1 MALRL
6 FRRGHDTEDHPG
18 SDGHPASHAT
28 SQELL
33 AARHHLLLSP
43 RWELVPIK
51 SIEQAIAELPAGAPI
66 SVTCSPVKGIEH
78 TLELASRLLQEG
90 HDAVPHFAARMV
102 EGPAHAERLAAWC
115 RDHSIHE
122 VFVIAGDAPE
132 PHGEY
137 KEALPFI
144 RDFLQAGPGV
154 SIVGVPGY
162 PDGHAS
168 IDTPLLRNALIEKQ
182 QVIHDAGLVGAIS
195 TQMCFDSSQIL
206 SWVRSIRADGVTL
219 PVRLGIPGAVE
230 RAKLVSMGTRLGIGA
245 SLRYLRKNAAVIS
258 RLVGPGGYDPLEL
271 LDEVAP
277 SAHELGISGL
287 HVFTFNAIEATID
300 WWHRACIDS
309 APMPP
314 PELLPH

>member
-6 FRRGHDTEDHPG
+6 FRRPVVNDDEATHAAAVSHR
-18 SDGHPASHAT
+18 AS
-28 SQELL
+28 SELL
-33 AARHHLLLSP
+33 AARHHLLLAP

-51 SIEQAIAELPAGAPI
+51 SIDQAIAELPAGAPI

-78 TLELASRLLQEG
+78 TLDLASRLLAEG

-102 EGPAHAERLAAWC
+102 EGPEQARRLAVWC
-115 RDHSIHE
+115 RDHAIHE
-122 VFVIAGDAPE
+122 VFIIAGDAPE
-132 PHGEY
+132 PHGVY
-137 KEALPFI
+137 NEAVPFI
-144 RDFLQAGPGV
+144 RDFLDADPCI

-168 IDTPLLRNALIEKQ
+168 IETPLLRNALIEKQ
-182 QVIHDAGLVGAIS
+182 RLIADAGLVGAIS
-195 TQMCFDSSQIL
+195 TQMCFDSTLIL
-206 SWVRSIRADGVTL
+206 SWLQSIRDDGITL

-230 RAKLVSMGTRLGIGA
+230 RAKLVSMGTRLGIGE

-258 RLVGPGGYDPLEL
+258 KLVGPGGYDPLEL
-271 LDEVAP
+271 LDEIAP
-277 SAHELGISGL
+277 SAEALGISGL

-314 PELLPH
+314 PDLLPH